1 MTKITKNP
9 LSILRKG
16 LDMLKKQV
24 QTRKA
29 NLEAKLQQKE
39 KLTDVDE
46 RWLGND
52 GNVVDKQHVL
62 DILEVAS
69 DLL

>member
-1 MTKITKNP
+1 MTEITKSP
-9 LSILRKG
+9 LSILKKD

-24 QTRKA
+24 QTCKA

-39 KLTDVDE
+39 KLMDVDE
-46 RWLGND
+46 HWLNND

-62 DILEVAS
+62 NMLEVAS
-69 DLL
+69 NPL